1 MKAGPDIAMVASL
14 VGDPARSNML
24 TALMTGRALT
34 ASELAHQ
41 AGITPQT
48 ASSHLAKL
56 EAGGLIEPE
65 KQGRH
70 RYYRLTGPDVAH
82 VLEGLAGLAERAGHT
97 RVRTGPKEPALR
109 RARICYDHLA
119 GDLGVQMLDSMRKQR
134 LVRQTKQDI
143 ELTGEGKRF
152 MAEALQIDTEALAH
166 PRRPVCKAC
175 LDWSERRHH
184 LAGTLGA
191 AVMNRFT
198 ELNWAARDPDAGQPR
213 RQLHPHRRK
222 AVCRAVRKR
231 AGLSAGSG
239 SQLIT
244 CSMSDAGLVDRP
256 RTRLAGGRSWRE
268 LRAPTMR
275 RPSPK
280 REMETF
286 TPHDVRI
293 NTPLP

>member
-70 RYYRLTGPDVAH
+70 RYYRLTGPDVAG

-134 LVRQTKQDI
+134 LVRQNKA
-143 ELTGEGKRF
+143 GRSNSP
-152 MAEALQIDTEALAH
+152 ARASASW
-166 PRRPVCKAC
+166 PRRCR
-175 LDWSERRHH
+175 S
-184 LAGTLGA
+184 T
-191 AVMNRFT
+191 
-198 ELNWAARDPDAGQPR
+198 PR
-213 RQLHPHRRK
+213 RWPI
-222 AVCRAVRKR
+222 RAVRYAR
-231 AGLSAGSG
+231 PASTGANGA
-239 SQLIT
+239 IT
-244 CSMSDAGLVDRP
+244 
-256 RTRLAGGRSWRE
+256 
-268 LRAPTMR
+268 
-275 RPSPK
+275 SPA
-280 REMETF
+280 RWV
-286 TPHDVRI
+286 P
-293 NTPLP
+293 P